1 MCGIAGYLLMGGGA
15 VPDLAAMTAALVHR
29 GPDDGG
35 LFAGEGVGLGHRRLA
50 IVDPSPAGHQP
61 MLSGE
66 DGLALTFNGEIYNFR
81 ALRAELEA
89 LGHRFR
95 SATDTEVVLAA
106 YRQWGV
112 ACLERFN
119 GMWSFALW
127 DAPRRRLV
135 CARDRFGVKPFVYA
149 EHDGRLLFA
158 SEPKALLAAVPDL
171 RRIDRIA
178 LYRCLVHSLSGDG
191 ERSFYRDIRLLPA
204 AHMLLVEDGRLSV
217 RRYWDYPAPDPDLAA
232 ARPEIVAER
241 VRELLVD
248 AVRLRVPGDVQ
259 AGVTLSGGLDSSAIA
274 ALLTG
279 LHPGRPVPAFS
290 AAFPGDPYDEGPKIR
305 AFAARTGL
313 ALDIAP
319 QGATECGRICGR
331 RSAPWTGRWCRPPLS
346 LCCG

>member
-1 MCGIAGYLLMGGGA
+1 
-15 VPDLAAMTAALVHR
+15 
-29 GPDDGG
+29 
-35 LFAGEGVGLGHRRLA
+35 
-50 IVDPSPAGHQP
+50 
-61 MLSGE
+61 
-66 DGLALTFNGEIYNFR
+66 
-81 ALRAELEA
+81 
-89 LGHRFR
+89 
-95 SATDTEVVLAA
+95 
-106 YRQWGV
+106 
-112 ACLERFN
+112 
-119 GMWSFALW
+119 
-127 DAPRRRLV
+127 
-135 CARDRFGVKPFVYA
+135 
-149 EHDGRLLFA
+149 
-158 SEPKALLAAVPDL
+158 
-171 RRIDRIA
+171 
-178 LYRCLVHSLSGDG
+178 
-191 ERSFYRDIRLLPA
+191 
-204 AHMLLVEDGRLSV
+204 MLLVEDGRLSV